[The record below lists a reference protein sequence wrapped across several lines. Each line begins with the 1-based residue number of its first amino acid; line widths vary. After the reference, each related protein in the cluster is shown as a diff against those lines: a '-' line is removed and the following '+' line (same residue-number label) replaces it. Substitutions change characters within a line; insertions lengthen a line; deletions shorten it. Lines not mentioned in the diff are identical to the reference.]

1 MINKLNKLGYT
12 KVELLIVVVLLGI
25 VAFITINSTSYAFE
39 VDDKKAVNELV
50 KLIELEAEE
59 YGMDHLELFED
70 TTVTTITV
78 EDLVSENLIGTDD
91 EGQVLNPANN
101 KESYND
107 KRIKLEYNSK
117 NNKITAT
124 LLKSS

>member
-91 EGQVLNPANN
+91 EGQVLNPANS

>member
-78 EDLVSENLIGTDD
+78 EDLVNENLIGTDD
-91 EGQVLNPANN
+91 EGQVLNPANS